1 MIQLLVMM
9 NSLMISLEM
18 NRRKAFFFWYNFH
31 NIYCDIMKRINL
43 SDYNSN
49 LGILIDVKHPLDY
62 KEDPTP
68 GSINI
73 YADKLLMN
81 YKMLLDYKKKYY
93 IICSKGT
100 LSRKVVAYLE
110 YLGYDV
116 TQVVK

>member
-62 KEDPTP
+62 KDDPTP

-81 YKMLLDYKKKYY
+81 YKMLLDYKKN
-93 IICSKGT
+93 II
-100 LSRKVVAYLE
+100 LY
-110 YLGYDV
+110 
-116 TQVVK
+116 VVKVL

>member
-1 MIQLLVMM
+1 
-9 NSLMISLEM
+9 
-18 NRRKAFFFWYNFH
+18 
-31 NIYCDIMKRINL
+31 MKRINL

-62 KEDPTP
+62 KDDPTP

-93 IICSKGT
+93 IKTIFLRYWDWDGT
-100 LSRKVVAYLE
+100 KNLKTSYN
-110 YLGYDV
+110 
-116 TQVVK
+116 

>member
-9 NSLMISLEM
+9 NSLMISLEK

-43 SDYNSN
+43 SEYNSN

-62 KEDPTP
+62 KDDPTP

-73 YADKLLMN
+73 YADKLVIQVLYHLFFSKN
-81 YKMLLDYKKKYY
+81 FYQPLPPYLQLL
-93 IICSKGT
+93 
-100 LSRKVVAYLE
+100 
-110 YLGYDV
+110 
-116 TQVVK
+116 